1 MTGKHVLSVCIF
13 CFICATHS
21 PCASHAEISDTNSHL
36 YSPKS
41 PFYDDSSTGNRKP
54 LQFATENRH
63 KLRKREDNTSPESL
77 TLAKTNLDLLPS
89 IENHTVQE
97 NDNKLKT
104 AKLDNIKSN
113 ENLIRI
119 FKMFGDGESITIDGL
134 ERLLEKLQLKPVELT
149 DLMQET
155 KELAKDE
162 HGQSQLEKT
171 PNCLKKSDLLQGTLG
186 SEANI
191 SSSQFCS
198 SLCPNLLYGVLVG
211 ICPNDLSL
219 TEASSHHEHPD
230 NNITHPQPHTSS
242 SDNLMSGAD
251 VSRTLVWVYSIC
263 AVCVISFCG
272 ILGLA
277 VIPIMQKT
285 FYEPLL
291 QFLVALAVGTLAGD
305 ALLHLL
311 PHAMAPQG
319 HGHSHG
325 PSDAYEQVDHNANT
339 WKGLVAMGGLVLFFV
354 MERVIMFASKWHK
367 SQQLKNKQP
376 TRLKVI
382 DPDKSTSVT
391 SAADKQCKHKYS
403 SFPYCYDEIKKI
415 EHYKSAVPNNFR
427 LAAGSDDIIVHSDSQ
442 HRCNS
447 FPHIHQNNHH
457 SQSHPNITDCHSP
470 KHHHHQKAHSNGH
483 SLDIDGLCGLDN
495 DNDQKKLPI
504 CLRRR
509 DGKTDNCLEQKERL
523 MAEEGGDRNKAE
535 MAQEKSAE
543 DLISQ
548 EKLMNNAHFD
558 GLRPD
563 LDQSDDKSTFE
574 EGEIFGYLNLGH
586 AHSHSHAYQ
595 PNKQHSHHMGQ
606 HSHSVRPPMN
616 KTPSA
621 ESGEYTVILRE
632 HRSEHHGH
640 SHAHGHVHAAPSDLS
655 AVVWMVIMGDGLHNF
670 TDGMAIGAAFS
681 SSITGGLST
690 ALAVFFHEVP
700 HELGDFAMLLKA
712 GMSMRQAL
720 FYNLLSSVLCLA
732 GNAFGVWL
740 GETEEATS
748 WVFAAAAGMFI
759 YIALVDMIPE
769 LSEAHEGDGGTLLQ
783 CVLHTSGLLLGIGIM
798 LLIACYES
806 ELKQIFNDI

>member
-1 MTGKHVLSVCIF
+1 MTGTHVLSVCIF

-21 PCASHAEISDTNSHL
+21 PCSSHADVSDRNPHHV

-41 PFYDDSSTGNRKP
+41 PYYDDSPTGNYKP
-54 LQFATENRH
+54 LPFVKENRH
-63 KLRKREDNTSPESL
+63 KLRKRDDNVEPVIQTVANANLEPL
-77 TLAKTNLDLLPS
+77 DNLD
-89 IENHTVQE
+89 NHSLHEHIDKSDDNRT
-97 NDNKLKT
+97 NDNL
-104 AKLDNIKSN
+104 IK
-113 ENLIRI
+113 I
-119 FKMFGDGESITIDGL
+119 FKMFGDGDSINIEGL
-134 ERLLEKLQLKPVELT
+134 EKLLEKLQLKPAELT
-149 DLMQET
+149 NLVKEEQVGLT
-155 KELAKDE
+155 KNG
-162 HGQSQLEKT
+162 HGLSQPEKA
-171 PNCLKKSDLLQGTLG
+171 PNCMPKSDLFHPSLG
-186 SEANI
+186 SGANI
-191 SSSQFCS
+191 STSQFYS
-198 SLCPNLLYGVLVG
+198 SICPNLLYGVLVG
-211 ICPNDLSL
+211 ICPGDEDATRAHNRP
-219 TEASSHHEHPD
+219 EQ
-230 NNITHPQPHTSS
+230 NITAPQPHTSS
-242 SDNLMSGAD
+242 EEDDNVAGGNE
-251 VSRTLVWVYSIC
+251 VNRTLVWIYSIC

-285 FYEPLL
+285 FYDPLL

-311 PHAMAPQG
+311 PHAMSPHSHSSHG
-319 HGHSHG
+319 HGHSDTH
-325 PSDAYEQVDHNANT
+325 ELVDHNANT

-403 SFPYCYDEIKKI
+403 SFPYCYDEIKMI
-415 EHYKSAVPNNFR
+415 DHTSAIANNRHHNHR
-427 LAAGSDDIIVHSDSQ
+427 LAAGSDDIIIHSDSH

-447 FPHIHQNNHH
+447 FPHIDQHNNH
-457 SQSHPNITDCHSP
+457 SRSHPNITECHSP
-470 KHHHHQKAHSNGH
+470 KHHHQHQKAYSNGH
-483 SLDIDGLCGLDN
+483 SLDIDGLSDN
-495 DNDQKKLPI
+495 DPQVKAKLR
-504 CLRRR
+504 CAG
-509 DGKTDNCLEQKERL
+509 DSVVCLEQKERL
-523 MAEEGGDRNKAE
+523 MKDERDDGEKTEGLNGSVDDLK
-535 MAQEKSAE
+535 AQEKLLKE
-543 DLISQ
+543 Y
-548 EKLMNNAHFD
+548 NVHFD
-558 GLRPD
+558 GLRQN
-563 LDQSDDKSTFE
+563 LDQSDDKSNS
-574 EGEIFGYLNLGH
+574 GGGDMFGYLNLGH
-586 AHSHSHAYQ
+586 AHSH
-595 PNKQHSHHMGQ
+595 HSHNPASHHHHHHHIEPQ
-606 HSHSVRPPMN
+606 HGNSARPPMN

-690 ALAVFFHEVP
+690 ALAVFCHEVP

-769 LSEAHEGDGGTLLQ
+769 LSAAHEGDGGTLLQ
-783 CVLHTSGLLLGIGIM
+783 CLLHTGGLLLGIGIM